1 MPNRAIQARI
11 LVAFVAVGALCP
23 TSLHAQEAPITNGD
37 SVLGWPISI
46 RLVNGK
52 NGKPITDEKLNVFIN
67 NATDSQLFRPDER
80 GIIKLT
86 VTINDVLSFASNIQV
101 SCHPYGSDEH
111 SRRKYPVR
119 EILEPRHDRNH
130 GVVSYSAH
138 EHHSETAR
146 LDARS
151 LRA

>member
-52 NGKPITDEKLNVFIN
+52 NGKPITDENLNVFIN

-80 GIIKLT
+80 GIITKLDRDDQRRAI
-86 VTINDVLSFASNIQV
+86 VRLK
-101 SCHPYGSDEH
+101 H
-111 SRRKYPVR
+111 SSLLP
-119 EILEPRHDRNH
+119 
-130 GVVSYSAH
+130 
-138 EHHSETAR
+138 
-146 LDARS
+146 S
-151 LRA
+151 LR